1 MADALTARRI
11 ASTLPGVS
19 DRSTDAK
26 VVLYAGGTFFA
37 WTPPVRGRSKGPRA
51 PRLDVLVL
59 RCPLEAKET
68 ILEADPHKFFA
79 DPHYDGH
86 AAVLLR
92 LDAVDEAE
100 LRPILISA
108 WRCVAPPGLV
118 DQLATG

>member
-11 ASTLPGVS
+11 GGALPGVT
-19 DRSTDAK
+19 DRSTDEK

-37 WTPPVRGRSKGPRA
+37 WTPPQRGRSKGPRV

-68 ILEADPHKFFA
+68 MIEADPDKFFNE
-79 DPHYDGH
+79 PHYAGH
-86 AAVLLR
+86 GAVLLR

-100 LRPILISA
+100 LGPILISA
-108 WRCVAPPGLV
+108 WRCVAPPALLDYAGV
-118 DQLATG
+118 S